1 MPDNRRSRAVTE
13 GLARTPNRAVLRARK
28 SPRRRNQRSAA
39 RRVLMIHDGHSH
51 RVGVVFALAA
61 KLAQRCTATGL
72 FATTYFVA

>member
-1 MPDNRRSRAVTE
+1 
-13 GLARTPNRAVLRARK
+13 
-28 SPRRRNQRSAA
+28 
-39 RRVLMIHDGHSH
+39 MIHDGHSH